1 MSPVKRL
8 DDDGIV
14 PFYTLDKFNTPVL
27 SLFYVDRRTAKIYK
41 RIRHDALE
49 LRLIGE

>member
-8 DDDGIV
+8 DDDGMV
-14 PFYTLDKFNTPVL
+14 ALYTLDKFNTPVL
-27 SLFYVDRRTAKIYK
+27 SLFYVDIRTSKIYK
-41 RIRHDALE
+41 RIRLDALE